1 MGLEHSSFQPLRS
14 FAKRWSGFCV
24 GQLFTIVHHS
34 DHSHVLDSRVL
45 SDLKYSVNI
54 LILQMHYP
62 NQNTVSSQTF
72 MQPVPLSPSTPSG
85 LRNVPFSS
93 SLSRCPQAQLRD
105 SKMSLFQAACPVVS
119 KHRFGTPK
127 CPFFR
132 QPAPLSPST
141 A

>member
-1 MGLEHSSFQPLRS
+1 MGLEHSSFPPLSS

-54 LILQMHYP
+54 LILQMDYKK
-62 NQNTVSSQTF
+62 NTVSSQTF
-72 MQPVPLSPSTPSG
+72 TQPVPLSPSTPSG
-85 LRNVPFSS
+85 LRNVPFSG
-93 SLSRCPQAQLRD
+93 SLSLCFQAQIRN
-105 SKMSLFQAACPVVS
+105 SEMPLFQAVCPVVP
-119 KHRFGTPK
+119 KHSFGTPK

-132 QPAPLSPST
+132 QPVPLSPST